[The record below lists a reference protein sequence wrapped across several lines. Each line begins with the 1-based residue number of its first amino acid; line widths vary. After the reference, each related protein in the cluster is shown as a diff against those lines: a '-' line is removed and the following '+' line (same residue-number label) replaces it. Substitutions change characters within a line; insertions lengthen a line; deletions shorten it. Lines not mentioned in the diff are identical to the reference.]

1 MAIITLT
8 INPALDKSTY
18 VDELI
23 HTQKIY
29 SDAPLFSAGGGGI
42 NVSRVLKRLGVDA
55 LAIMQASG
63 PNGAHL
69 KEMLNDEGIGFSA
82 FETKGWTRENFVVN
96 ERSTQLQYR
105 FDMPGPKMT
114 TEELDRAFGMIQ
126 AKVSPND
133 YLVLSGSL
141 PPSVPSVFYG
151 EVCAWAKANQVK
163 VVLDTKGEALK
174 HALEEGVYL
183 VKPNLGELAQLY
195 QKNWISNEETIKLA
209 KDILKKNQAEKVVVS
224 LGENGAFLIS
234 RDATYSVL
242 SPQVE
247 VKSAVGAGDSMVA
260 GVVYALMQNKSDE
273 ASLKYGVACGTATVL
288 SEGTNLC
295 SVEDIERI
303 HKMLS

>member
-174 HALEEGVYL
+174 HCALRGSLPHWPIAAPERPRFPRCCAQRAAATAPRPAARRGWIRTS
-183 VKPNLGELAQLY
+183 PLAH
-195 QKNWISNEETIKLA
+195 SP
-209 KDILKKNQAEKVVVS
+209 
-224 LGENGAFLIS
+224 GRS
-234 RDATYSVL
+234 R
-242 SPQVE
+242 
-247 VKSAVGAGDSMVA
+247 
-260 GVVYALMQNKSDE
+260 
-273 ASLKYGVACGTATVL
+273 
-288 SEGTNLC
+288 
-295 SVEDIERI
+295 
-303 HKMLS
+303 